1 MEGRLRR
8 PLLILIPVLASL
20 IWSSF
25 PALQAVAAAGILD
38 FRKEAVLGDGNSP
51 LEHKRRLQKHFLN
64 HGVYIPLSD
73 ITLANGENSI
83 DQQRLFSMRKICG
96 QGKIFVWIP
105 LKFRFP
111 ILGEKVV
118 EWCLNI

>member
-8 PLLILIPVLASL
+8 SLLIFVPVLAC
-20 IWSSF
+20 IVWSCF
-25 PALQAVAAAGILD
+25 PALKAVVAAGILD
-38 FRKEAVLGDGNSP
+38 FRKEAVLGDGDSP
-51 LEHKRRLQKHFLN
+51 LEHKRRLQKHFLS
-64 HGVYIPLSD
+64 HDVYIPLSD
-73 ITLANGENSI
+73 ITLANGESSL